1 MQCLIKSGDDASIL
15 FLYGFNIDKD
25 TVEALI
31 GKYIN
36 RLKQAGQPAVP
47 KQKLSVTFA
56 GKNVS
61 RKKRLAELRIPCSDD
76 GKDRAYTASNEPFVI
91 FKT

>member
-1 MQCLIKSGDDASIL
+1 MQCLIKSGDDASIQ
-15 FLYGFNIDKD
+15 FLYDFNIDKD

-47 KQKLSVTFA
+47 KQKLSVTFT

-61 RKKRLAELRIPCSDD
+61 HKKRLAVLRIPYSDD
-76 GKDRAYTASNEPFVI
+76 GEGRAYTASNEPFVI